1 MNKNTTG
8 VIQGNQNTTWLINK
22 LKEADEQYPTLSR
35 KEEQELIKQYKDD
48 RDTLN
53 HLLIM
58 HNLRL
63 VFNIAK
69 KYKSKTNDFDG
80 LVQSGFNGLAE
91 AAKRFDITKN
101 IKFVTYAFIW
111 VRKYVLASFYE
122 KNAEIDKVSIS
133 LSTMSNS
140 NSKEGN
146 SELED
151 FVTNYIDPSYHG
163 IKDSNQ
169 TLSEIDQNALCAELL
184 DSIDSDTSLS
194 ATDKEIFI
202 DLFYSNESPRAIAER
217 FGMQVCDVNQIK
229 KKILKKFRDKLEA
242 DYNITEYSQI

>member
-8 VIQGNQNTTWLINK
+8 IIQGNQNTTWLINK

-35 KEEQELIKQYKDD
+35 KEEQELIKQYKND
-48 RDTLN
+48 RDKLN

-122 KNAEIDKVSIS
+122 KNVEIDKASIS
-133 LSTMSNS
+133 LSTMSSS
-140 NSKEGN
+140 NAKDGN

-151 FVTNYIDPSYHG
+151 FVTSYIDPSYTG
-163 IKDSNQ
+163 IKDTDQ
-169 TLSEIDQNALCAELL
+169 TLQQMDQNALCAELL
-184 DSIDSDTSLS
+184 ESINNDSTLS
-194 ATDKEIFI
+194 SQDKEIFI
-202 DLFYSNESPRAIAER
+202 DLFYSNESPRSIAER
-217 FGMQVCDVNQIK
+217 FGVQVCDVNQIK
-229 KKILKKFRDKLEA
+229 KKILKKFRDKLET

>member
-1 MNKNTTG
+1 
-8 VIQGNQNTTWLINK
+8 
-22 LKEADEQYPTLSR
+22 
-35 KEEQELIKQYKDD
+35 
-48 RDTLN
+48 
-53 HLLIM
+53 
-58 HNLRL
+58 

-163 IKDSNQ
+163 IKDSN
-169 TLSEIDQNALCAELL
+169 
-184 DSIDSDTSLS
+184 
-194 ATDKEIFI
+194 
-202 DLFYSNESPRAIAER
+202 
-217 FGMQVCDVNQIK
+217 
-229 KKILKKFRDKLEA
+229 
-242 DYNITEYSQI
+242 